1 MLYFEGGWRSRRS
14 RVVSARS
21 IGHAGYIAVLRLQQA
36 LQVPDVRDGVA
47 QGFDLGELL
56 TGRLAYRQLRAE
68 RLERA
73 IHVSHSGALAVARGL
88 LVV

>member
-1 MLYFEGGWRSRRS
+1 M
-14 RVVSARS
+14 
-21 IGHAGYIAVLRLQQA
+21 
-36 LQVPDVRDGVA
+36 PDVRDGVA

-56 TGRLAYRQLRAE
+56 AGRLAYRQLRAE

-73 IHVSHSGALAVARGL
+73 VHVAHSGTLAIARGL

>member
-1 MLYFEGGWRSRRS
+1 MLHLERRRGCRWGRIVTTGS
-14 RVVSARS
+14 V
-21 IGHAGYIAVLRLQQA
+21 AGYVAKLRLQQA

-56 TGRLAYRQLRAE
+56 AGRLAYRQLRAE
-68 RLERA
+68 RLECT
-73 IHVSHSGALAVARGL
+73 IHVSHSGALAVACGL